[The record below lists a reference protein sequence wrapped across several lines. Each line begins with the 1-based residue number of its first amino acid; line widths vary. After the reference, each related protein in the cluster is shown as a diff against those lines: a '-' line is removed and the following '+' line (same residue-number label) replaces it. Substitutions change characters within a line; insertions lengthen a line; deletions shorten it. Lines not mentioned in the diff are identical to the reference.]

1 MLTKTETTKPKVVNG
16 INVDDL
22 FALIDG
28 VKGDAA
34 KGKTHWRVRSA
45 WQDQTRSR
53 AHIDGLTIGGQYVPR
68 QFSFD
73 IDEPCEIGG
82 SNRFANPQE
91 HLLAALNA
99 CMMVGYVAQCAV
111 RGITLEKLEI
121 ETDGE
126 IDLRGF
132 LGIDSAVPPGYKNL
146 SYVVRIKGNGTR
158 EQFAEI
164 HKAVMATSPNFHNVS
179 RPVDLKPTLFV
190 ESLAQAPVTV
200 DPTPGPES
208 FIPPQ
213 PERAAVVRPPR
224 MPRIE
229 DLPIPAQA
237 QLAAQRGEAPQAAP
251 PTSDKKRMTLLQRL
265 AAVGLGRRDGPW
277 L

>member
-1 MLTKTETTKPKVVNG
+1 MLTKTESAKPKVVNG
-16 INVDDL
+16 VNVDDL
-22 FALIDG
+22 MALIEG
-28 VKGDAA
+28 VRGDAA
-34 KGKTHWRVRSA
+34 KGKTHWRVRSD
-45 WQDQTRSR
+45 WQGQTRSR
-53 AHIDGLTIGGQYVPR
+53 AHIEGFTIGGQHVPR

-73 IDEPCEIGG
+73 IDEPWELSG

-132 LGIDSAVPPGYKNL
+132 LGIDSAVPPGYKSL
-146 SYVVRIKGNGTR
+146 SYIVHIKGNGTK

-179 RPVDLKPTLFV
+179 RPVDLRPTLVV
-190 ESLAQAPVTV
+190 E
-200 DPTPGPES
+200 
-208 FIPPQ
+208 
-213 PERAAVVRPPR
+213 
-224 MPRIE
+224 
-229 DLPIPAQA
+229 
-237 QLAAQRGEAPQAAP
+237 
-251 PTSDKKRMTLLQRL
+251 
-265 AAVGLGRRDGPW
+265 
-277 L
+277 

>member
-1 MLTKTETTKPKVVNG
+1 MLTKTETAKPKVVNG
-16 INVDDL
+16 VNVDDL
-22 FALIDG
+22 TLVEG

-45 WQDQTRSR
+45 WQGQTRSR
-53 AHIDGLTIGGQYVPR
+53 AYVDGFTIGGQQVPR
-68 QFSFD
+68 RFSFD

-121 ETDGE
+121 QTDGD

-132 LGIDSAVPPGYKNL
+132 LGIDSAVAPGYDSL
-146 SYVVRIKGNGTR
+146 SYVVRIKGNGTK
-158 EQFAEI
+158 EQFGEI

-179 RPVDLKPTLFV
+179 RPVDLKPTLV
-190 ESLAQAPVTV
+190 
-200 DPTPGPES
+200 
-208 FIPPQ
+208 
-213 PERAAVVRPPR
+213 
-224 MPRIE
+224 IE
-229 DLPIPAQA
+229 
-237 QLAAQRGEAPQAAP
+237 
-251 PTSDKKRMTLLQRL
+251 
-265 AAVGLGRRDGPW
+265 
-277 L
+277 